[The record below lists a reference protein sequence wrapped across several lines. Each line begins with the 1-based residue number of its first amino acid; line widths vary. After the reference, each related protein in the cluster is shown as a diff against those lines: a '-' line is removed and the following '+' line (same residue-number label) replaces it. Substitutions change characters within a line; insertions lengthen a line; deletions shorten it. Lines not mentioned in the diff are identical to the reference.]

1 MFNIVN
7 NDGNIVK
14 MQKEME
20 DLNNPIQWL
29 NNISNYFITYLK
41 EAFKYDVMSLT
52 NKTCKKSR
60 RRFLI
65 ESKQDSYTYILSK
78 TLKFWIPLPI
88 VFDIYLEHFKNE
100 ISNRQKEQHVLCKEI
115 VFFHTDDLKVY
126 LIQDNQKKYLSQIMN
141 EVINT
146 TNLILDTY
154 LNLAQEHRKEI
165 IQNSIKDVFKIGH
178 SFMQQLKS
186 NIKNHDIV
194 YCELEQL
201 INEDLNT
208 KFGKND
214 MLKNYK
220 EELEQLRYKCNKI
233 ISKLFVEKNIDY
245 DINLFYESE
254 NEDNKSDLNIIISLA
269 KDLLGEKKNNTINY
283 LENEIKLF
291 NKKWSDI
298 IGYQYEKMVILN
310 EEYDEAIYKFS
321 SNVLKKYD
329 HLIDDVEK
337 KTKTKILE
345 NKNNIDN
352 KNNMLKDKLNSLL
365 EKMNKYRTNMS
376 LNINAKISVT
386 TQKAIEMQ
394 KSRVK
399 EFVENV
405 EKILYANDMYSKLF
419 IFKNNLLFSKKLWE
433 MIFFKNKRYRIT

>member
-186 NIKNHDIV
+186 YIKNHDIV

-233 ISKLFVEKNIDY
+233 ISKLFVERNIDY

-329 HLIDDVEK
+329 HLIGDVEK